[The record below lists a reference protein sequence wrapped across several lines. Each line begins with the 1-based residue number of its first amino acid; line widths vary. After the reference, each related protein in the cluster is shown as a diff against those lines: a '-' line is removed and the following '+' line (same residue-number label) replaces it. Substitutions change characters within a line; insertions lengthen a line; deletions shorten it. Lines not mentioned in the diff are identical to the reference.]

1 MDILNFIL
9 IEIIAYMFIG
19 KAIIPHGDGYQ
30 SRRLLSIITF
40 LIGGGVYYVVYELL
54 AQTELPEYWVT
65 IVAGLIILIS
75 ILNYF
80 KIWKKS

>member
-9 IEIIAYMFIG
+9 VEIIAYMFIG
-19 KAIIPHGDGYQ
+19 RAIISFGNGYQ

-40 LIGGGVYYVVYELL
+40 LIGCGIYIVVYEFLTD
-54 AQTELPEYWVT
+54 TELPEYWVT
-65 IVAGLIILIS
+65 MVAGLFILIS

-80 KIWKKS
+80 KVWEKS